1 MLLFPEGVEIGLCVG
16 GDFLEILELGAG
28 IVGTVGAGGDGS
40 GQGAFSDFAELVAVV
55 GLDARGVAAGAVDV
69 FGFDGG
75 VVQPRPF
82 LGDFGAKGV
91 VVVLRGDEGVALL
104 AIQAA
109 IGEHFFLLVTNVLLD
124 RLRFPLLYQKGAGN
138 KIVKIEDKKHK
149 EKIKDGRGVS

>member
-1 MLLFPEGVEIGLCVG
+1 MLFFPEGIEVGLGVG
-16 GDFLEILELGAG
+16 GYAVELFDAGAG
-28 IVGTVGAGGDGS
+28 KFGAGGAGGDGS

-75 VVQPRPF
+75 VVEAGPF

-91 VVVLRGDEGVALL
+91 VVVLRGDEGAALL

-109 IGEHFFLLVTNVLLD
+109 ITDH
-124 RLRFPLLYQKGAGN
+124 
-138 KIVKIEDKKHK
+138 
-149 EKIKDGRGVS
+149 VSSFALE